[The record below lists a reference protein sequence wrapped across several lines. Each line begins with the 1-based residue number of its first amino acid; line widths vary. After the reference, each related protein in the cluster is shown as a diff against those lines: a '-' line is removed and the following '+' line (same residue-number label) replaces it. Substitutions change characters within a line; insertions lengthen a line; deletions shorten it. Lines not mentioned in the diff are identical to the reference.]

1 MKGID
6 LKHLV
11 YHVLIGLYFVWLAL
25 FGVLQYFACTT
36 ALADKNSALAGIVLL
51 WLLLNLVLGTTLFL
65 VLRLFNKNNRL
76 QRLVQYSYY
85 TGMMICVPLSGWWYA
100 TCNKHYSRKTGV
112 LCGCSNLIKYNLK

>member
-25 FGVLQYFACTT
+25 FGVLQYIACTA
-36 ALADKNSALAGIVLL
+36 ALADKNSGLARIVLL

-65 VLRLFNKNNRL
+65 VLRLFNKKNLL

-85 TGMMICVPLSGWWYA
+85 TGMIICVAVIWVVVRHL
-100 TCNKHYSRKTGV
+100 
-112 LCGCSNLIKYNLK
+112 

>member
-25 FGVLQYFACTT
+25 FGVLQYFACTK

-85 TGMMICVPLSGWWYA
+85 TGMMICVAVIWVVVRHL
-100 TCNKHYSRKTGV
+100 
-112 LCGCSNLIKYNLK
+112 